1 MARKRKIPA
10 SALSLGAIV
19 AVLIVGIVYIL
30 VSVLRV
36 EPFKDYRTI
45 TVAMS
50 GSGGIEVNSPVL
62 VVGNE
67 VGKVTDLRIGHDG
80 GVEAVIRVDDDKPI
94 PADSVMSVE
103 NLSAL
108 SEPYMI
114 FRPNSAGGPSLRD
127 GEHVDTRESFTP
139 VTISDTA
146 GKAVTLLE
154 QFDPDAI
161 SSLVATLRQGLEGTE
176 TVMPQLQRSARLLAQ
191 TLIAKNPDLKTLL
204 TSIQRLGGDLA
215 WLGPALRDGGPSWE
229 SLGTGIISKMSGELA
244 TLAEQRDPAEYTGP
258 TGMIP
263 FLYKMND
270 VLVKIGPGLKPLGP
284 ALQPL
289 VDQSSTALARL
300 DIGELLTQA
309 LGTVGAD
316 GVMRLQ
322 LDVIPPG
329 K

>member
-1 MARKRKIPA
+1 MARRRKIP
-10 SALSLGAIV
+10 SSVLSLGAIV
-19 AVLIVGIVYIL
+19 VVLLVGVVYIL

-45 TVAMS
+45 TIAMS
-50 GSGGIEVNSPVL
+50 GSGGIEINSPVL

-80 GVEAVIRVDDDKPI
+80 GAGAATGGDAHPPP
-94 PADSVMSVE
+94 PADSTMSVE

-114 FRPNSAGGPSLRD
+114 FRPNSADGPELRD
-127 GEHVDTRESFTP
+127 GQRVDTHESFTP

-161 SSLVATLRQGLEGTE
+161 SSLVATLREGLDGTE
-176 TVMPQLQRSARLLAQ
+176 TVMPALQRSARLLAQ
-191 TLIAKNPDLKTLL
+191 TLIAKNPDLTTLL
-204 TSIQRLGGDLA
+204 TSVQRVGGDLS
-215 WLGPALRDGGPSWE
+215 WLGPALPEGGPSWE
-229 SLGTGIISKMSGELA
+229 SLGTGIISQMSAELA
-244 TLAEQRDPAEYTGP
+244 TLAEQRDPAEYTNP

-263 FLYKMND
+263 FLTAMNE
-270 VLVKIGPGLKPLGP
+270 VLVEIGPSLKPLGP
-284 ALQPL
+284 ALQPV
-289 VDQSSTALARL
+289 VDQSATALARL

-309 LGTVGAD
+309 LGTVGSD
-316 GVMRLQ
+316 GVVRLQ
-322 LDVIPPG
+322 LDVSPR
-329 K
+329 